1 MVSGAIDWNI
11 CPEVLGMT
19 KDSIPKVL
27 LHEADGDGLV
37 QYNLWSFPGPQ
48 GKYSSLLHPQPLNN

>member
-11 CPEVLGMT
+11 CPLVLGMT
-19 KDSIPKVL
+19 KGSIP
-27 LHEADGDGLV
+27 
-37 QYNLWSFPGPQ
+37 FPGPQ